1 MHRREETV
9 FGRYMKRLD
18 TQSRNVFGVGAKGA
32 LSAYS
37 LFTALSIVL
46 PLAAL
51 LILLIIRLF

>member
-1 MHRREETV
+1 M
-9 FGRYMKRLD
+9 FGRYRKRLD
-18 TQSRNVFGVGAKGA
+18 TQSRNVFGVGAKGV

-51 LILLIIRLF
+51 LILLIVRLF